1 MLTQQIRIDRLVNK
15 ARLQIILCL
24 FDVLKVQGSKD
35 YVASLW
41 LESEEESSIKGGN
54 LVLVPDLYTNS
65 QLVLQLILLIGY
77 QSIEQSLIKSLIPWM
92 SVDILGFLMQ

>member
-1 MLTQQIRIDRLVNK
+1 MLTHQIRIDRLVNK